1 VCKDYQVNPSIKY
14 EKSEKFNMSKIQINN
29 LQAAG
34 SELFE
39 SSESFLTE
47 LQATEAH
54 AVYGG
59 KNGSNKGSN
68 RGNKGSNK
76 GNKGSNKNNR
86 NSGRTPIV
94 FVPVYFPPY
103 HC

>member
-1 VCKDYQVNPSIKY
+1 
-14 EKSEKFNMSKIQINN
+14 MSKIQINN

-34 SELFE
+34 SELFQ

-59 KNGSNKGSN
+59 KKNS
-68 RGNKGSNK
+68 
-76 GNKGSNKNNR
+76 NKGSNKNKGSNRNRGSNRNSNRGSNR
-86 NSGRTPIV
+86 NSGRTPIIV
-94 FVPVYFPPY
+94 IVPFPFPRHY
-103 HC
+103 